1 MRVPRMQVTTAAALT
16 FVVVIGGACA
26 YALGLPPSTSGTPPA
41 AAAAPRTASAA
52 TGSQDGRRPAI
63 EAVADRD
70 SALALLPRDNAGN
83 VDWIAAV
90 QNGTI
95 RPRAAAPGR
104 DSAATTVFGFDTYL
118 RSKPG
123 TFEAYFPHSS
133 HTLWLGCQNCHP
145 RVFRTTG
152 DTLSMAAINAG
163 EQCGQCHGKV
173 AFAPTTCERCHEA
186 LQMAAGRVT
195 ATLRDDRALTRLP
208 GAVAAGRTQSY
219 APASFSHAVHRIR
232 YRCSACHETLFAM
245 QAGAGSMQ
253 MADMDNGRGCGAC
266 HNGTAAFALVRCA
279 RCHVAGS
286 SSPGP

>member
-1 MRVPRMQVTTAAALT
+1 MAVPRTIAPRAAALT

-26 YALGLPPSTSGTPPA
+26 YALGLPPSTSETPSGSAGGPRAAGVAPA
-41 AAAAPRTASAA
+41 WQQAA
-52 TGSQDGRRPAI
+52 RPPI
-63 EAVADRD
+63 EGVSRD
-70 SALALLPRDNAGN
+70 SALALLPLDNAGN

-90 QNGTI
+90 KNGTI

-133 HTLWLGCQNCHP
+133 HTLWLACQNCHP

-173 AFAPTTCERCHEA
+173 AFPATTCERCHEA
-186 LQMAAGRVT
+186 LQMAANRVT
-195 ATLRDDRALTRLP
+195 ATLRDDRPLTRLP

-245 QAGAGSMQ
+245 QAGAGSMR
-253 MADMDNGRGCGAC
+253 MADMENGQGCGAC
-266 HNGTAAFALVRCA
+266 HDGTAAFGLVRCA
-279 RCHVAGS
+279 RCHVTGPS
-286 SSPGP
+286 QPGP